1 MLISIETD
9 CFDIL
14 LPTEER
20 IKGRY
25 AQGEAVPACRF
36 PYPRQG
42 SRGIPLHTTLLARCS
57 VLHPTE
63 LEGYLGRTV
72 FRWTTVL
79 TTISEVVGERWE
91 RSVYA
96 ITSRHNKAT
105 LGNWPPLIADNFT

>member
-9 CFDIL
+9 SFDIL
-14 LPTEER
+14 LRQEER

-63 LEGYLGRTV
+63 LEEYLGGSV
-72 FRWTTVL
+72 FRWTTEL
-79 TTISEVVGERWE
+79 TTIFEVVGERCE

-105 LGNWPPLIADNFT
+105 LGNWPPLIAGNYT

>member
-63 LEGYLGRTV
+63 LEAYLGGSV
-72 FRWTTVL
+72 FRWTTDL
-79 TTISEVVGERWE
+79 TKIFAAVGE
-91 RSVYA
+91 
-96 ITSRHNKAT
+96 I
-105 LGNWPPLIADNFT
+105 